1 MLRYSETDRKNL
13 IRKDITIYFNK
24 LIAILQESQQKLY
37 GLVENMAAD
46 TANTLEEIRKERESR
61 LSNFKDV
68 QSKLNEKVEIIPSTI
83 QQEIEKPTLLEAVRC
98 DVDQLLAQF
107 QDAATERDHL
117 KAQSTGKISITILS
131 FFYV

>member
-107 QDAATERDHL
+107 QDLLLCLPQLLQHICFKL
-117 KAQSTGKISITILS
+117 
-131 FFYV
+131 